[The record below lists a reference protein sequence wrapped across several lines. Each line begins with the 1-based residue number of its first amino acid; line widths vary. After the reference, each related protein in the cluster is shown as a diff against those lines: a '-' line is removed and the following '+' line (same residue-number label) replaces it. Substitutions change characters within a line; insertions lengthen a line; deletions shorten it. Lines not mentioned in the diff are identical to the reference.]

1 MKIHAVLFL
10 SFVAVVAYFGPPG
23 LAGADPPVE
32 EKKRPVERLGERVSR
47 GVIQEGLETFD
58 KPENRARLGR
68 VLNSPEMRD
77 AVHDLAASL
86 VLGVVDGAVMAR
98 AEGRSNAEVGE
109 AIRKGI
115 DRQLT
120 PAMGRLVAR
129 MVDSALDAA
138 LTDEHIRRVEVLGE
152 GATHAAIRGLAKG
165 LEHELG
171 PALAAT
177 IEKDLGP
184 ALARVIEKDLL
195 PAIGRGLDTP
205 EMQQVVADLTR
216 SFAIEFV
223 AGAGDAIDI
232 KAASN
237 RAEGK
242 ESGFQLF
249 GDKVAFGYTIA
260 MFVAFALG
268 SMVIVL
274 IVVLLRN
281 SRRLR
286 KQSEAATQRE
296 AALMNLID
304 NLETDHPQLKA
315 DLRGLLEDQLEA

>member
-1 MKIHAVLFL
+1 MKIHAVLIL
-10 SFVAVVAYFGPPG
+10 SFVAVGAYFGLPG
-23 LAGADPPVE
+23 LAGAGPPGE
-32 EKKRPVERLGERVSR
+32 EKKRTVERLGERVSR
-47 GVIQEGLETFD
+47 GVIQEGLETLD

-68 VLNSPEMRD
+68 VLNSPEMREV
-77 AVHDLAASL
+77 VHDLAAAL
-86 VLGVVDGAVMAR
+86 VIGVVDGAVTSR
-98 AEGRSNAEVGE
+98 AGGRSNVEVGD
-109 AIRKGI
+109 AIRKSI

-138 LTDEHIRRVEVLGE
+138 LTDEHISGVEALGE
-152 GATHAAIRGLAKG
+152 RATHAAIRGVAKG

-177 IEKDLGP
+177 LEKDLGP
-184 ALARVIEKDLL
+184 ALARVIENDLL

-232 KAASN
+232 KAAAN

-260 MFVAFALG
+260 MFVAFAFG

-274 IVVLLRN
+274 TVILLRN

-304 NLETDHPQLKA
+304 SLESDHPQLKA
-315 DLRGLLEDQLEA
+315 DLRGLLEDQLEV